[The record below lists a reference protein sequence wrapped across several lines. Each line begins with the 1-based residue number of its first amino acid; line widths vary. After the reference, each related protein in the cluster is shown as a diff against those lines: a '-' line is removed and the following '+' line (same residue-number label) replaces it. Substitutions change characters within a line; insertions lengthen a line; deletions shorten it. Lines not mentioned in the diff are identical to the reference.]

1 VAENTMKLGP
11 LLPKPGVYNFKE
23 PDALVNFACLHKIKI
38 PRHNLVWRE
47 QLPNWF
53 ASTVAK
59 DNARK
64 VMTDPSTP
72 SDAAAKASFIAG
84 TWSMKPSTYR

>member
-1 VAENTMKLGP
+1 MKLGP

-23 PDALVNFACLHKIKI
+23 PDALVNFAC
-38 PRHNLVWRE
+38 
-47 QLPNWF
+47 LPNWF